1 MGDILRIIEGI
12 FEEIRYEDI
21 KVGDRLIFTFHNG
34 LMREELVARSIIVIE
49 KDDGFTMVKLSK
61 DEEEVQFL
69 LQPGNA
75 YRSERY
81 YRRGAVEVDC

>member
-1 MGDILRIIEGI
+1 MGDILRIIENI
-12 FEEIRYEDI
+12 FEEISYDDI

-34 LMREELVARSIIVIE
+34 LMREELVARSIVVVE
-49 KDDGFTMVKLSK
+49 KDDGFTLVKLGK
-61 DEEEVQFL
+61 DEEVQFL

-75 YRSERY
+75 HRSERY

>member
-1 MGDILRIIEGI
+1 MGDILRIIENI
-12 FEEIRYEDI
+12 FEEISYDDI

-34 LMREELVARSIIVIE
+34 LMREELVARSVVVVE
-49 KDDGFTMVKLSK
+49 KDDGFTMVQLGK
-61 DEEEVQFL
+61 DEEVQFL